1 MAKEEVRVVVVDDDD
16 DASSALALA
25 LELDGYSV
33 KTAQDARQA
42 LVLVADY
49 QPHCV
54 LMDLGLPDMDG
65 CELARQLREPRHG
78 AGAGRR
84 HRAQQGRRTLAR
96 RGRGHRFRARQAG
109 QRQRARPAAAADRLS
124 IGRPRRLEI
133 GAAGS
138 ICSASWP

>member
-65 CELARQLREPRHG
+65 CELARQLRERHG
-78 AGAGRR
+78 TELVLVAVTGRSREEEHSRAEVAGIDFVLVKPVSAKELGR
-84 HRAQQGRRTLAR
+84 LL
-96 RGRGHRFRARQAG
+96 
-109 QRQRARPAAAADRLS
+109 PPID
-124 IGRPRRLEI
+124 
-133 GAAGS
+133 
-138 ICSASWP
+138 